1 MEVFHLFIVDLTCM
15 MVVKKQNGNINK
27 QKILRQMHKIRR
39 KVRIGLVIFGL
50 LAFSKWGISQ
60 TELKIQKDSV
70 RFDSLLSTLSFK
82 PSFNLPQ
89 SSKFTTNSFDASTL
103 PVFCKIEH
111 KIESVSKIAFR
122 FRLGE
127 LNYVNMLENKQ

>member
-1 MEVFHLFIVDLTCM
+1 
-15 MVVKKQNGNINK
+15 
-27 QKILRQMHKIRR
+27 MHKNRM

-70 RFDSLLSTLSFK
+70 RFDSLLSTQSFK

-89 SSKFTTNSFDASTL
+89 SSKFTTNSFDVSTL

>member
-1 MEVFHLFIVDLTCM
+1 
-15 MVVKKQNGNINK
+15 
-27 QKILRQMHKIRR
+27 MHKIRM

-60 TELKIQKDSV
+60 TELKIQTDSI

-89 SSKFTTNSFDASTL
+89 PSKFTTNSFDVSTL

>member
-1 MEVFHLFIVDLTCM
+1 
-15 MVVKKQNGNINK
+15 
-27 QKILRQMHKIRR
+27 MHKISW
-39 KVRIGLVIFGL
+39 KVRFGLVIFGIM
-50 LAFSKWGISQ
+50 AFSTWGISQ
-60 TELKIQKDSV
+60 TEPKIQNDSI
-70 RFDSLLSTLSFK
+70 RFDSLLSTQSFK
-82 PSFNLPQ
+82 PSFSLPQ
-89 SSKFTTNSFDASTL
+89 TSKFTINSFDATTL

>member
-1 MEVFHLFIVDLTCM
+1 
-15 MVVKKQNGNINK
+15 
-27 QKILRQMHKIRR
+27 MHKIRW
-39 KVRIGLVIFGL
+39 KVSFGLVILGL
-50 LAFSKWGISQ
+50 FAFSKWGISQ
-60 TELKIQKDSV
+60 TEFKVKNDSI
-70 RFDSLLSTLSFK
+70 RFDSLLSTQSFK

-89 SSKFTTNSFDASTL
+89 SSKFTINSFNASTL

>member
-1 MEVFHLFIVDLTCM
+1 
-15 MVVKKQNGNINK
+15 
-27 QKILRQMHKIRR
+27 MHKISWKLRF
-39 KVRIGLVIFGL
+39 VLVIFGL
-50 LAFSKWGISQ
+50 LAFSTWGISQ
-60 TELKIQKDSV
+60 TELKIQKDSI
-70 RFDSLLSTLSFK
+70 RFDSLLSTQSFK

-89 SSKFTTNSFDASTL
+89 SFKFTTNSFDATTL

>member
-1 MEVFHLFIVDLTCM
+1 
-15 MVVKKQNGNINK
+15 
-27 QKILRQMHKIRR
+27 MHKIRW
-39 KVRIGLVIFGL
+39 KVRFGLVIFGMI
-50 LAFSKWGISQ
+50 AFSTWGISQ
-60 TELKIQKDSV
+60 TEFKFHNDSI
-70 RFDSLLSTLSFK
+70 RFDSLLSTQSFK

-89 SSKFTTNSFDASTL
+89 SSKFTTNSFNASTL

>member
-1 MEVFHLFIVDLTCM
+1 
-15 MVVKKQNGNINK
+15 MVAKKQNGNICK
-27 QKILRQMHKIRR
+27 QKNLRQMLKMMR
-39 KVRIGLVIFGL
+39 KARFGFVIFVIM
-50 LAFSKWGISQ
+50 AFSKWGSSQ
-60 TELKIQKDSV
+60 SELKIHNDSI
-70 RFDSLLSTLSFK
+70 RFDSLLSTQSFK
-82 PSFNLPQ
+82 PSFSLPQ
-89 SSKFTTNSFDASTL
+89 TSKFTIKSFDASTL

>member
-1 MEVFHLFIVDLTCM
+1 MEV
-15 MVVKKQNGNINK
+15 KKPSGNIYKN
-27 QKILRQMHKIRR
+27 KILRQMHKISWKLRF
-39 KVRIGLVIFGL
+39 VLVIFGL

-60 TELKIQKDSV
+60 TDLKIQKDSV

-89 SSKFTTNSFDASTL
+89 SSKFTTNSFDVSTL